1 MAIVRLYQGEDGR
14 SHFEDIEPELEPLEE
29 GWPQDARAVIHGGIV
44 VQRFDPER
52 SNPWHHAPG
61 QVAVFTLT
69 GSVEIEVGNGDKRVI
84 GPGDV
89 LIAEDVAGEGHYTRE
104 VGPEARISIF
114 VPLREHSEV

>member
-1 MAIVRLYQGEDGR
+1 MYDYTKEKMAGR
-14 SHFEDIEPELEPLEE
+14 ISRISSRSWSRWTG

-114 VPLREHSEV
+114 VPLREHPEV

>member
-1 MAIVRLYQGEDGR
+1 MAIVRMYTGEDGR
-14 SHFEDIEPELEPLEE
+14 SHFEDIEPELEALID

-61 QVAVFTLT
+61 QVAVFTMK
-69 GSVEIEVGNGDKRVI
+69 GSVEIEVGDGNKRVI

-89 LIAEDVAGEGHYTRE
+89 LIAEDVSGEGHYTRE
-104 VGPEARISIF
+104 VGPEARVSFF
-114 VPLREHSEV
+114 VPLRERDEV